1 MNSLAGWAPMLAKL
15 LCNMLSL
22 QGKVLSLLK
31 AHQRKDRPG
40 TTAESSVIWELL
52 QGMALIS

>member
-1 MNSLAGWAPMLAKL
+1 MLVKL

-22 QGKVLSLLK
+22 QGEMLSLLK
-31 AHQRKDRPG
+31 ASREKTDRGQQQNRP
-40 TTAESSVIWELL
+40 VIWELL